1 MGRIRV
7 LLADDSLIVREG
19 LRALLCATDDLD
31 VVGVAGDFD
40 HLIARADELT
50 PDVIVTDI
58 RMPPTFQREGIDA
71 ARLVRKRHP
80 GTGIVVL
87 SQYDDPEY
95 AVALLKDG
103 ASGYAYLL
111 KDGVAEGDQLAR
123 AVRTVSSGGSV
134 LDPRVVEAL
143 IRPVSQAELLAGEEE
158 LLAMVAEGRTI
169 KAIALRRSTT
179 GAEVATAV
187 EQLFFKL
194 AQQATGGTQSGLRN
208 LRRLH
213 QAIVDREEQGEIL
226 SRLLPGG
233 VADRLRHGGRSLGL
247 TERLIVTVLISD
259 VRGYSAIA
267 EATDPSFLAGQLKD
281 HRTVA
286 SDAIL
291 AERGTVMQF
300 VGDSVMAV
308 FGAPEP
314 QPDHAACALRAA
326 ESMHL
331 AQVDLNRRWEAVG
344 LPSFQLG
351 IGLSTGLVAAALIGS
366 DERAEYS
373 VVGDAVNLAQRL
385 QQFASSG
392 QTVVSEAT
400 YAALTPPPQA
410 ERIGPALVKGRKE
423 PVTAFRVPAPPPGRS
438 KLP

>member
-1 MGRIRV
+1 MISV

-31 VVGVAGDFD
+31 VVGVASDFD
-40 HLIARADELT
+40 QLIARADELA

-71 ARLVRKRHP
+71 ARLIRKRHP
-80 GTGIVVL
+80 GTGIVIL
-87 SQYDDPEY
+87 SQFDDPEY
-95 AVALLKDG
+95 AIGLLGEG
-103 ASGYAYLL
+103 ASGYAYLI
-111 KDGVAEGDQLAR
+111 KDGVADGDQLAR

-143 IRPVSQAELLAGEEE
+143 TRPVSDADLVPADEE
-158 LLAMVAEGRTI
+158 LLGMVAEGRTI
-169 KAIALRRSTT
+169 KAIAVKRKTT
-179 GAEVATAV
+179 GADVAASV

-194 AQQATGGTQSGLRN
+194 AKQATGGKESGLRN

-213 QAIVDREEQGEIL
+213 QAIVDREEQGEML

-233 VADRLRHGGRSLGL
+233 VADRLRQGGRGLGL
-247 TERLIVTVLISD
+247 TERLVVTVLISD

-267 EATDPSFLAGQLKD
+267 EASDPSHLAGQLKE

-286 SDAIL
+286 SDAVL
-291 AERGTVMQF
+291 AEHGTVMQF

-314 QPDHAACALRAA
+314 QPDHAGCALRAA
-326 ESMHL
+326 HSMHAGQL
-331 AQVDLNRRWEAVG
+331 ELNRRWEIAG
-344 LPSFQLG
+344 LPPFELG
-351 IGLSTGLVAAALIGS
+351 VGLSTGLVAAALIGS
-366 DERAEYS
+366 EDRAEYS
-373 VVGDAVNLAQRL
+373 LVGDSVNLAQRL

-400 YAALTPPPQA
+400 YAALSPPPQA
-410 ERIGPALVKGRKE
+410 ERLGPALVKGRKE
-423 PVTAFRVPAPPPGRS
+423 PVTAFRVLAPPPGR
-438 KLP
+438 